1 MSVDVFVSSS
11 NSTIDSHTYCCP
23 QLALVH
29 DCIPERIPTSPESLL
44 RLRSNWINSCS
55 SFLSV
60 SQNTAHDLSRLFGV
74 PKSFSSWCHPSPS
87 SFFLNHSGFS
97 RSSIGIDFP
106 SPFVLLP
113 SAGSPFS
120 YKNSSLLA
128 RALSHESLSSLH
140 LIVSGVGSG
149 FAVSELTNHF
159 PFLRNRVTAVGL
171 SDDELISLYKSALA
185 VVIPSSI
192 EGFGLTVVEALAQGA
207 VVLCADSPGLREAC
221 LNSVPLF
228 RSSHPDQL
236 ISLLE
241 LLLDNSSSSW
251 FKSLLHPKVLRRVSL
266 LNPDLIGLCLASQAR
281 TVSS

>member
-1 MSVDVFVSSS
+1 M
-11 NSTIDSHTYCCP
+11 
-23 QLALVH
+23 
-29 DCIPERIPTSPESLL
+29 
-44 RLRSNWINSCS
+44 
-55 SFLSV
+55 
-60 SQNTAHDLSRLFGV
+60 
-74 PKSFSSWCHPSPS
+74 
-87 SFFLNHSGFS
+87 
-97 RSSIGIDFP
+97 
-106 SPFVLLP
+106 
-113 SAGSPFS
+113 
-120 YKNSSLLA
+120 
-128 RALSHESLSSLH
+128 
-140 LIVSGVGSG
+140 
-149 FAVSELTNHF
+149 
-159 PFLRNRVTAVGL
+159 